1 MRATRVLFILC
12 GLLATMPAW
21 ADMSGTYVG
30 KSPTSAIMIQI
41 VETSG
46 GNFTGRFEQ
55 VALQAN
61 GQIEDIN
68 ATITGAS
75 NGETVV
81 ATIKTTGFLTTSTP
95 VSGTFRGGV
104 LHLTGGTN
112 LILDLSKTTEADFRT
127 QVVTLTAQGQQVI
140 AARTRQEAEV
150 KQAKLEADR
159 RAKLQSLTGRLITF
173 TTKADAML
181 PKFGPEAQKY
191 RAITER
197 MRGGLARQ
205 RTIRG
210 GGQASADRSQILVDL
225 NQLAIDANQIHLDD
239 QQWYRDFD
247 FNAGQ
252 LGREAADANMWCQ
265 GPIPVSFNGV
275 CPQFLD
281 AQTGFVKRVS
291 ALRAAFADLE
301 ATWNTERREQEAIV
315 QASQQAIR

>member
-12 GLLATMPAW
+12 GLLAAMPAW

-30 KSPTSAIMIQI
+30 KGPASAIMMQI

-55 VALQAN
+55 VTLQAN
-61 GQIEDIN
+61 GQVEDIN

-81 ATIKTTGFLTTSTP
+81 ATIKTTGFLATSIP

-112 LILDLSKTTEADFRT
+112 LILDLSKAAEADFRT
-127 QVVTLTAQGQQVI
+127 QVVALTAQGQQVI
-140 AARTRQEAEV
+140 AARTLQEVEV

-159 RAKLQSLTGRLITF
+159 RAKLQSVTGRLITF
-173 TTKADAML
+173 TMKADAML

-197 MRGGLARQ
+197 MRAGLARL

-210 GGQASADRSQILVDL
+210 GGQASVDRGQISVDL
-225 NQLAIDANQIHLDD
+225 NQLAIDANQLHLDD
-239 QQWYRDFD
+239 QQWYRDFE

-252 LGREAADANMWCQ
+252 LGREAGEANSWCQ
-265 GPIPVSFNGV
+265 GPIPNSFNGV

-281 AQTGFVKRVS
+281 ARAGFVKRVS
-291 ALRAAFADLE
+291 ALGTAFADLE
-301 ATWNTERREQEAIV
+301 ATWTTERREQEAII
-315 QASQQAIR
+315 QASQQASR